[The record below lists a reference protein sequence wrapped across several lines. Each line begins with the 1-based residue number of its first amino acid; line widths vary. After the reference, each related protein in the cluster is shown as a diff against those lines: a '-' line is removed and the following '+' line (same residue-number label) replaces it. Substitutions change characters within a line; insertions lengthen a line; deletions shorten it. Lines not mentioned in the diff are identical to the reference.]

1 MIGTILLTLL
11 ANAVFWYFFLWIM
24 AENEEDHEGFT
35 GSWILITLV
44 STILTLILIFIGAE
58 IN

>member
-11 ANAVFWYFFLWIM
+11 ANAVFWFFLLWIM
-24 AENEEDHEGFT
+24 EGNKEEHEGFT
-35 GSWILITLV
+35 GSWIVTTLV
-44 STILTLILIFIGAE
+44 STVLTLILIFVGAE